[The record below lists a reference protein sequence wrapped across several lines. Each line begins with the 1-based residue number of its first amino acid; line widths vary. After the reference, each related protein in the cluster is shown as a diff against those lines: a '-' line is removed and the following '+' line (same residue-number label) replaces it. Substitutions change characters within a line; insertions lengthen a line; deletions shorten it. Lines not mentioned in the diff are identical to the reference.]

1 MINSLNRMIYYYS
14 KTGRHMHFILFVK
27 INNLT
32 DSYTVNIVK
41 SAFAIC
47 RIEIDIYRVNAILY
61 QYCCHSNIDTV
72 YNVNFKD
79 VLQSRRC

>member
-1 MINSLNRMIYYYS
+1 
-14 KTGRHMHFILFVK
+14 MHFILFVK

-32 DSYTVNIVK
+32 DSYTVNVVK
-41 SAFAIC
+41 SAFAKC

-61 QYCCHSNIDTV
+61 QYCCQNNIDTV